1 MDYFITGTAGFIGFH
16 LAKRLLTEGN
26 KVFSIDNV
34 NSYYD
39 TRIKYNRLSIL
50 SRYDG
55 FEFNKIDLTN
65 YKALAQIFNNHS
77 FDTVIH
83 LAAQAGVRYSIE
95 NPMAYID
102 SNIVGFINILELCR
116 YNNISHLVYASSS
129 SVYGGN
135 EKQPFSVK
143 DRVDTPISLYA
154 ATKKS
159 NELMAHSYSSLYN
172 IPTTGLRFFTVY
184 GPMGRPDMAL
194 FKFTKAIL
202 EGNPIDVYNYGYMI
216 RDFTYIDDI
225 IEGIVGVSVRPPTG
239 DIPYNIFNIGGTN
252 PVQLTYV
259 IQLLEKN
266 LGKKAV
272 FNMLPMQPGDIA
284 SSHADNTELE
294 ELTEFTPQTSI
305 EEGIKNFTDWYK
317 EYFK

>member
-1 MDYFITGTAGFIGFH
+1 LDYFITGTAGFIGFH